1 MAFCILCGSELT
13 WQSEFDAEDCGYTK
27 DGLIGFYKCP
37 NIANCNANFEI
48 IDLFD
53 EDEDYNNTDV
63 YDYRFIKYTLD
74 ND

>member
-1 MAFCILCGSELT
+1 MAFCMLCGSELI
-13 WQSEFDAEDCGYTK
+13 WQSDFDSEDLGYTK
-27 DGLIGFYKCP
+27 DGVIGVYQCS
-37 NIANCNANFEI
+37 NSANCNTTFEI
-48 IDLFD
+48 IDLFE

>member
-1 MAFCILCGSELT
+1 MPFCILCGSKLV
-13 WQSEFDAEDCGYTK
+13 WQSDFDAEDYNYTK
-27 DGLIGFYKCP
+27 DGVVGIYQCSNSPKCGA
-37 NIANCNANFEI
+37 IFEI
-48 IDLFD
+48 VDLFE